1 MAPWELKRGIRRTW
15 GSIWGRWRVEA
26 PRFIGD
32 NIEQATKRKIAIAR
46 LCLSEERREAD
57 CETTGDLA

>member
-1 MAPWELKRGIRRTW
+1 
-15 GSIWGRWRVEA
+15 VEA